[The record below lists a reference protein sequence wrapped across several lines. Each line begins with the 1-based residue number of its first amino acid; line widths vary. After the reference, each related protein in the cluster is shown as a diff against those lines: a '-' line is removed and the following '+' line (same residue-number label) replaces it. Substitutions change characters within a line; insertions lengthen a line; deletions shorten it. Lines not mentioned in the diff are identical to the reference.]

1 MTKGNHPIPR
11 FFVLALALQLAACA
25 TPERFSAAN
34 DVHAFLVSVRDNDR
48 AAFNAH
54 VDRRA
59 LEAQMRQAMLQ
70 KVDQAQVGTSLKLLG
85 ALLAVPTSRAVGDE
99 IIQPKV
105 FRFAAEYYG
114 YTPDTPIP
122 GVLALSIYMQP
133 LSPDRVCARHGK
145 PPTCLLTFARE
156 GDTWRLVALG
166 QIGP

>member
-1 MTKGNHPIPR
+1 MTALTNPLLR
-11 FFVLALALQLAACA
+11 LVVLGLTLQLAACA

-34 DVHAFLVSVRDNDR
+34 DVHAFLISVRDNDR
-48 AAFNAH
+48 AGFNAH

-59 LEAQMRQAMLQ
+59 LEAQMRQAILQ
-70 KVDQAQVGTSLKLLG
+70 QVDQAQIAAPLKALG
-85 ALLAVPTSRAVGDE
+85 ALLGAPATRAVGDE
-99 IIQPKV
+99 MIQPKV

-122 GVLALSIYMQP
+122 SVLALAVYLQ
-133 LSPDRVCARHGK
+133 LLNPDLVCARHGK

-166 QIGP
+166 QIEP